1 MVEEEGPLGSVP
13 QTTFPAHIIERAIIG
28 HHQVKSTPKVGKRS
42 SWFDHVIDHRDA
54 QPLMYLRP
62 QAETGTINAD
72 NAMCEPL
79 AHI

>member
-42 SWFDHVIDHRDA
+42 REWIAVGATEVECVREMA
-54 QPLMYLRP
+54 RCLVELGEGRWPK
-62 QAETGTINAD
+62 
-72 NAMCEPL
+72 
-79 AHI
+79 